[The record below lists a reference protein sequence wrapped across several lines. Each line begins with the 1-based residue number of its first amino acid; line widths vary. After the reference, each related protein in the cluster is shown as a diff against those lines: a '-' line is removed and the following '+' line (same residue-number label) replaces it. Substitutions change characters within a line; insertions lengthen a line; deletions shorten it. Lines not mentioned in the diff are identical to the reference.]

1 MHNIFTGKI
10 KRIIKDSRH
19 LIESLHI
26 YIGTSAGGMCKT
38 ELLKLPCKIINFD
51 DMIGVVT

>member
-1 MHNIFTGKI
+1 MHNIFTGKV
-10 KRIIKDSRH
+10 KRIIKDCRH

-38 ELLKLPCKIINFD
+38 ELLKLPYKIINFD
-51 DMIGVVT
+51 DMTGVVT

>member
-1 MHNIFTGKI
+1 MHNIFTGKV

-26 YIGTSAGGMCKT
+26 YIGTSAGGMRKT
-38 ELLKLPCKIINFD
+38 ELLKLPYKIINFD
-51 DMIGVVT
+51 DMTGVVT